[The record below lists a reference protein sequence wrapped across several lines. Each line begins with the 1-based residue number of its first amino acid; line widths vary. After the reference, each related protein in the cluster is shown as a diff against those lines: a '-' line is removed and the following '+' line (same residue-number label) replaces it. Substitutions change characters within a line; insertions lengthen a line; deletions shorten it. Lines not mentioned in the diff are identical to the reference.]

1 MVKRT
6 PVCCHGLWMSA
17 NEFNGTIEKL
27 NAARSSKVARA
38 GAGKTPRVHSHVLHF
53 VIRNAMPLVSIRLPD
68 DVEARLAREA
78 ARLER
83 PKSELARDAIVDYL
97 DRIERERFLGEI
109 ARAARAR
116 GDDEALA
123 AANEALPTD
132 NEALAMSEGVRKRKA
147 SYRATRKRKPRR

>member
-1 MVKRT
+1 
-6 PVCCHGLWMSA
+6 
-17 NEFNGTIEKL
+17 
-27 NAARSSKVARA
+27 
-38 GAGKTPRVHSHVLHF
+38 
-53 VIRNAMPLVSIRLPD
+53 MPLVSIRLPD

-97 DRIERERFLGEI
+97 ERIERERFLGEI

-116 GDDEALA
+116 GTDEALA

-132 NEALAMSEGVRKRKA
+132 NEALAMGEGVRERKA